1 MTSELI
7 EHFSSFLLFFFLLNY
22 SRRIQCVF
30 FLNLWTDRVSSRLL
44 IYQEISKNV
53 YKDCY
58 YDYNIINL
66 EQYAIEQ
73 TRHNNIFYV

>member
-1 MTSELI
+1 MASEWLSTF
-7 EHFSSFLLFFFLLNY
+7 HPFFFFLLLNY

>member
-1 MTSELI
+1 MASELI
-7 EHFSSFLLFFFLLNY
+7 EHFSSFFLFFFLPNY

>member
-1 MTSELI
+1 MASELI